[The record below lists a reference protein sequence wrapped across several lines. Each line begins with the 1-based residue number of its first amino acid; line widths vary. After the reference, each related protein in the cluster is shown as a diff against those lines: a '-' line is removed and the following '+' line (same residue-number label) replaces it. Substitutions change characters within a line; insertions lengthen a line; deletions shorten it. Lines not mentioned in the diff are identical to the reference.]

1 MKHKV
6 GTLIVANAKSSKTT
20 VFAVVT
26 KTYPDTK
33 EYGITYLTHTKDEK
47 SQWNSGT
54 WNEKMLNAWEN
65 DYGYT
70 FIK

>member
-6 GTLIVANAKSSKTT
+6 GTLIVANAKKSKTT
-20 VFAVVT
+20 VFAVIT

-33 EYGITYLTHTKDEK
+33 EYTITFLTHTSEK
-47 SQWNSGT
+47 SQWNTGT
-54 WNEKMLNAWEN
+54 WDETMLNTWEK

-70 FIK
+70 FVK

>member
-6 GTLIVANAKSSKTT
+6 GTLIVANAKSSKTS
-20 VFAVVT
+20 VFAVIT

-33 EYGITYLTHTKDEK
+33 EYTITYLTHD
-47 SQWNSGT
+47 SRGSDWNTGT
-54 WNEKMLNAWEN
+54 WDERMLNVWEN

>member
-6 GTLIVANAKSSKTT
+6 GTLIVANAKSSNTS
-20 VFAVVT
+20 VFAVIT

-33 EYGITYLTHTKDEK
+33 EYTITYLTHTDEK
-47 SQWNSGT
+47 SEWNTGT
-54 WNEKMLNAWEN
+54 WEERMLNTWEN

-70 FIK
+70 FVK

>member
-6 GTLIVANAKSSKTT
+6 GTLIVANAKSSDTS
-20 VFAVVT
+20 VFAVIT

-33 EYGITYLTHTKDEK
+33 EYTITYLTHDDRG
-47 SQWNSGT
+47 SGWNTGT
-54 WNEKMLNAWEN
+54 WDERMLEVWER

-70 FIK
+70 FVK

>member
-6 GTLIVANAKSSKTT
+6 GTLIVANAKSSKTS
-20 VFAVVT
+20 VFAVII
-26 KTYPDTK
+26 KTYPDTQ
-33 EYGITYLTHTKDEK
+33 EYTITYLTHTDEK
-47 SQWNSGT
+47 SEWNTGT
-54 WNEKMLNAWEN
+54 WEERMLNAWEN